1 MSVIDRPERAPRP
14 LVAPARPAPEP
25 VDGAFEG
32 VDLEAIHWA
41 DDLAHRGVTS
51 AGRAIAL
58 VLAGLA
64 LAALLCAD
72 TLVQVAERQPFGT
85 TRDVALSVTRPIRS
99 VSHAV
104 GLHLPRLWLAELTG
118 NAELPTS
125 AAGEDLDVP
134 SATVTT
140 APPTTPTKPVDS
152 SIGAT
157 TSTLPPTTTTTL
169 PLRRTPTAED
179 PLRVVMFGDSL
190 MGHIAVGYQRHVT
203 DPRVHVYSEYH
214 IGTGLARPDVLDW
227 PAYLNQVLPGF
238 NAEVVYLMFGGNDDQ
253 DMQLADGTRVVYGT
267 QEWASE
273 YARRVALTMDVAA
286 QNDRTVVWLNLP
298 AMNRPRLNQAKD
310 LMNAIIREQAGLR
323 PRVVYLDLYALLTP
337 DGVFHEYLPG
347 ADGSP
352 VLVRASDGVHVSI
365 PGGEMVAPALLAAIA
380 TDWNLVAPPTT
391 APPPATVPPAPP

>member
-14 LVAPARPAPEP
+14 LVAPARQAPAP

-32 VDLEAIHWA
+32 ADLDAVHWA
-41 DDLAHRGVTS
+41 DDPADRGVTS
-51 AGRAIAL
+51 AGRAIGLIVA
-58 VLAGLA
+58 ALA

-72 TLVQVAERQPFGT
+72 SLVLVAERQPFGT
-85 TRDVALSVTRPIRS
+85 PRDLALSITRPLQS
-99 VSHAV
+99 ASHAV
-104 GLHLPRLWLAELTG
+104 GLHLPRLWLAEATG

-134 SATVTT
+134 SATATT
-140 APPTTPTKPVDS
+140 VPTRPTKPVETS
-152 SIGAT
+152 LGAT

-169 PLRRTPTAED
+169 PVRRTPTAED

-190 MGHIAVGYQRHVT
+190 IGHVAVGYERHVT
-203 DPRVHVYSEYH
+203 ADPRVHVYSEYH
-214 IGTGLARPDVLDW
+214 VGTGLARPDVLDW

-286 QNDRTVVWLNLP
+286 QNDRTVVWINLP

-310 LMNAIIREQAGLR
+310 LMNAIAREQAALR
-323 PRVVYLDLYALLTP
+323 PRVVYLDLYSLITP
-337 DGVFHEYLPG
+337 DGVFHEYLAR
-347 ADGSP
+347 ADGSQ
-352 VLVRASDGVHVSI
+352 VLVRASDGVHLSI
-365 PGGEMVAPALLAAIA
+365 PGGELVAPALLAAIA
-380 TDWNLVAPPTT
+380 TDWNLVAPATTVPPTT
-391 APPPATVPPAPP
+391 APPPP